1 VTAPIRILVC
11 EDSATYAL
19 GLKRFLETG
28 GDIEVVAVCG
38 TGEEALEAVPRL
50 APDLVTMDLDLPGM
64 GGIRAVEQIMRSH
77 AVPIVVLSGQ
87 VRRGSSGAAEALS
100 AGALEALPKA
110 QVRIEEPAG
119 PAAVAL
125 RFRFKRLAAAKVST
139 PNGAAPAPSPSPSPP
154 SVAPGS
160 DAVSV
165 IGICA
170 STGGPRAL
178 ETVLAGLPASFPI
191 PVLVVQHMTPG
202 FTEGLA
208 SWLDRRTPLPVALA
222 RGDHALTAGVWIAPD
237 GAHLKLDTGMT
248 LALDPDTADGHHR
261 PSGDLLFA
269 SMAAA
274 AGAGVVGVVLTGM
287 GRDGARGVEAV
298 RRAGGRVIAQDETTS
313 AIFGMPRA
321 AVEAGADVVLPIG
334 AIAGALVSLAAV
346 ETAA

>member
-1 VTAPIRILVC
+1 MTAPLRILVC

-28 GDIEVVAVCG
+28 GDIEVVAVCE

-77 AVPIVVLSGQ
+77 AVPILVLSGQ

-100 AGALEALPKA
+100 AGALEALPKSH
-110 QVRIEEPAG
+110 VHIDDPAG

-125 RFRFKRLAAAKVST
+125 RFRFKRLAAAKVSN
-139 PNGAAPAPSPSPSPP
+139 PNGAPPARPP
-154 SVAPGS
+154 SSVALGPNG
-160 DAVSV
+160 VSV

-178 ETVLAGLPASFPI
+178 ETVLAGLPATFPI
-191 PVLVVQHMTPG
+191 PLLVVQHMTAG

-222 RGDHALTAGVWIAPD
+222 GSEHALTAGVWIAPD
-237 GAHLKLDTGMT
+237 GAHLKLEAGMT

-274 AGAGVVGVVLTGM
+274 AGEGAVGVVLTGM
-287 GRDGARGVEAV
+287 GRDGARGVEAL
-298 RRAGGRVIAQDETTS
+298 RRAGGRAIAQDEGTS

-321 AVEAGADVVLPIG
+321 AVEAGADIVLPIG
-334 AIAGALVSLAAV
+334 AIAGALLRLAAV

>member
-1 VTAPIRILVC
+1 VTAPVRILVC

-28 GDIEVVAVCG
+28 GDMEVVAVCE

-77 AVPIVVLSGQ
+77 AVPILVLSGR

-100 AGALEALPKA
+100 AGALEALPKSH
-110 QVRIEEPAG
+110 VHIDDPAG

-125 RFRFKRLAAAKVST
+125 RFRFKRLAAARVST
-139 PNGAAPAPSPSPSPP
+139 PNGAAPAPPPSPSF
-154 SVAPGS
+154 VAPRRTG
-160 DAVSV
+160 VSV

-178 ETVLAGLPASFPI
+178 ETVLAGLPATFPV
-191 PVLVVQHMTPG
+191 PLLVVQHMTVG

-208 SWLDRRTPLPVALA
+208 SWLDRRIPLSVALA
-222 RGDHALTAGVWIAPD
+222 GGDHTLTPGVWIAPD
-237 GAHLKLDTGMT
+237 GAHLKLEAGMT
-248 LALDPDTADGHHR
+248 LTLDADTADGHHR

-274 AGAGVVGVVLTGM
+274 AGEGAVGVVLTGM

-298 RRAGGRVIAQDETTS
+298 RRAGGRAIAQDEETS

-321 AVEAGADVVLPIG
+321 AAEAGADIVLPIG
-334 AIAGALVSLAAV
+334 AIAGALERLAGV
-346 ETAA
+346 ETAV

>member
-28 GDIEVVAVCG
+28 GDIKVVGVCG

-64 GGIRAVEQIMRSH
+64 GGIRAVEKIMRSH
-77 AVPIVVLSGQ
+77 AVPILVLSGQ

-110 QVRIEEPAG
+110 QVHIDDPAG
-119 PAAVAL
+119 AAAVAL
-125 RFRFKRLAAAKVST
+125 RFRFKRLAAAKVSA
-139 PNGAAPAPSPSPSPP
+139 PNGAAPARPP
-154 SVAPGS
+154 SSMEPRGNG
-160 DAVSV
+160 VSV

-191 PVLVVQHMTPG
+191 PLLVVQHMTPG

-208 SWLDRRTPLPVALA
+208 SWLDRRSPLPVALA
-222 RGDHALTAGVWIAPD
+222 GGEHALTPGVWIAPD
-237 GAHLKLDTGMT
+237 GAHLTLTAGMN
-248 LALDPDTADGHHR
+248 LALDPDTAAGHHR

-269 SMAAA
+269 SMAAV
-274 AGAGVVGVVLTGM
+274 AGAEAVGVVLTGM

-298 RRAGGRVIAQDETTS
+298 CRAGGRAIAQDEATS
-313 AIFGMPRA
+313 AIFGMPCA
-321 AVEAGADVVLPIG
+321 AAEAGADTVLPIG
-334 AIAGALVSLAAV
+334 AIAGALLRLAAV

>member
-1 VTAPIRILVC
+1 VTAPVRILVC

-28 GDIEVVAVCG
+28 GDIEVVAVCE

-77 AVPIVVLSGQ
+77 AVPILVLSGR

-100 AGALEALPKA
+100 AGALEALPKSH
-110 QVRIEEPAG
+110 VHIDDPAG
-119 PAAVAL
+119 AAAVAL
-125 RFRFKRLAAAKVST
+125 RYRFRRLAAAKV
-139 PNGAAPAPSPSPSPP
+139 GAQDVAAPARPP
-154 SVAPGS
+154 SLMESRRNG
-160 DAVSV
+160 VSV

-178 ETVLAGLPASFPI
+178 ETVLAGLPATFPI
-191 PVLVVQHMTPG
+191 PLLVVQHMTAG

-208 SWLDRRTPLPVALA
+208 TWLDRRIPLQVALA
-222 RGDHALTAGVWIAPD
+222 AGEHALTAGVWIAPD
-237 GAHLKLDTGMT
+237 GAHLKLEAGMT
-248 LALDPDTADGHHR
+248 LVLDPDTADGHHR

-274 AGAGVVGVVLTGM
+274 AGEGAVGVVLTGM
-287 GRDGARGVEAV
+287 GRDGARGIEAL
-298 RRAGGRVIAQDETTS
+298 RRAGGRAIAQDEETS

-321 AVEAGADVVLPIG
+321 AAEAGADIVLPIG
-334 AIAGALVSLAAV
+334 AIAGALVRLATV